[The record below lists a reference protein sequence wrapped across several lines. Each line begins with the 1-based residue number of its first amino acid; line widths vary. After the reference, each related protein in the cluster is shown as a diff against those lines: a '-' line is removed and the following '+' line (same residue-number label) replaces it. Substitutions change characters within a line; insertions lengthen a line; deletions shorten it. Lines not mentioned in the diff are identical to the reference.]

1 MEARGEERDALL
13 TQVVAK
19 ARAAERKGAASHLAD
34 FVGQYYHLV
43 ATEDLLAHDAADLLG
58 AARSHW
64 ELAQGRPLGT
74 PAVQVF
80 NPSQDRDEWESPHT
94 VVQIVTDDMPFLVDS
109 VSMELT
115 RNGRGIHLV
124 VHPTVAVQ
132 RSLDGRLE
140 DLLSPT
146 SEQADAVV
154 EAFLHIEIDRER
166 REEQLDP
173 LRADLLRVLE
183 DVRAAVEDWQRMRVR
198 MHEAVDELCA
208 RRPPVEDDVDESVE
222 LLRWIADG
230 HFTFLGYREYDLIEE
245 AGEDVLRPVLGTGL
259 GVLRDSGY
267 QPQSISFAKLPAH
280 VRRKARERTL
290 LSLTKANS
298 RSTVHRPA
306 YLDYIGVKRFDDSG
320 NPIGERRFLGLY
332 TSQVYAAS
340 PRDVPLLRRKVQA
353 VLDRARL
360 DPTSHLGK
368 ALAEVMERYP
378 RDELFQAT
386 VDQLYDTAM
395 GVLHLQERQQVRLF
409 VRPDAFGRFVSCQVY
424 LPRDRYTTAVR
435 ERMQRLLLDAYGG
448 SSIDF
453 FAWYTESVLVRLHFV
468 VYVEPGELR
477 EPDVAALEAGLAAA
491 ARSWGDTLRE
501 ALCAQVGEGRGL
513 ELLERYADSFPPA
526 YQDDFS
532 AKEAVADMQVLDALA
547 PDDDLAMRL
556 YRPEDTRSGAL
567 RFKIFRTG
575 EPIAISDVLP
585 LLQNMGVR
593 VLDERPYDI
602 RVDGEPR
609 AWIYDLG
616 LTADAPGTLDVDEVR
631 ERFQSAFEQTWRGR
645 VENDGFNRLVLR
657 AGLAARDVV
666 VVRAYAR
673 YLRQTASTYSQS
685 YMEDSICNNPQIA
698 GLLIEL
704 FHARFAPRLPAEESD
719 RGDQIVAAVERALDD
734 VMSLDEDRI
743 VRSLLRVIQAT
754 LRTNYFQTD
763 ADGAPKSYLSFKL
776 DPAKVPDLPLP
787 RPMFEIWVYS
797 PRMEGVHLR
806 GGKVARGG
814 IRWSDRREDFR
825 TEVLGL
831 MKAQMVKN
839 AVIVP
844 VGAKGGFVVKRP
856 ASTDLMA
863 EVVHC
868 YRTLMCGML
877 DITDNLVSGKV
888 VPPTDVVRYDDDDPY
903 LVVAADKGTAT
914 FSDIANGIAIDYGFW
929 LADAFASGGS
939 SGYDHKRMGITARGA
954 WECVRRHF
962 RELGVNIQTTD
973 FTVAGVGDM
982 SGDVF
987 GNGMLLSEHI
997 RLVAAFDHRHIF
1009 IDPDPDAFLSFR
1021 ERGRLFELPR
1031 SSWADY
1037 DTKLISEGGG
1047 VFPRSAKSVQLT
1059 GQIKAALHIEA
1070 DSLTPQELIRA
1081 ILTAP
1086 VDLFWNGGIG
1096 TYVKASTET
1105 SADVGDKTNDPVRVD
1120 ASALQC
1126 KVVGEGGNLG
1136 FTQLAR
1142 VEFALAGGRI
1152 NTDAIDNSAGVD
1164 CSDHEVNIKILLGA
1178 AVAEGEITIG
1188 ERDELLAEMT
1198 DEVADLVLRDNYS
1211 QSRVLSHAR
1220 VQAAS
1225 MVEVHA
1231 RYIEALERAGRLDR
1245 QLEFLPDD
1253 EVLAA
1258 RKAAGIGLTTP
1269 EFAVLLAYSKLALYD
1284 ELLDTDVP
1292 EDPFLSQELE
1302 AYFPSPLRERYRA
1315 HMQSH
1320 RLRREIVATAITNGV
1335 INRSGI
1341 TFAYRLAEETG
1352 APASELVRAHRAVR
1366 EIFAMRQLWA
1376 AIEGLDNAIPADV
1389 QIAMQLEGRKLMERA
1404 VRLLVRR
1411 RSPLDV
1417 GATVEFFAAGVQRVM
1432 ALLPGCLEG
1441 AEAEAVASATE
1452 QFEAAGAPR
1461 ALAARVA
1468 ALGPLFA
1475 ALDIVEVGDE
1485 TSTAV
1490 DYVAAV
1496 YFALA
1501 EQLHLSWLRERIIAL
1516 PRDDRWQAL
1525 ARAALRDDVYAVHSA
1540 LVADVLRVG
1549 QGAEPTAAL
1558 AKWTRARSVRIEH
1571 GLRMFEEIRDSGRTD
1586 LATLS
1591 VALREVRGLLGGR
1604 SAPG

>member
-1 MEARGEERDALL
+1 MAARGEVTEALL
-13 TQVVAK
+13 AEVVEQG
-19 ARAAERKGAASHLAD
+19 RAAERHGGPAQLTE
-34 FVGQYYHLV
+34 FVAQYYQLV
-43 ATEDLLAHDAADLLG
+43 APDDLRAHDAADLLG

-64 ELAQGRPLGT
+64 ELAQQRPVGT
-74 PAVQVF
+74 PAVRVF
-80 NPSQDRDEWESPHT
+80 SPARERDGWQSPHT

-109 VSMELT
+109 VTMELT
-115 RNGRGIHLV
+115 RHGQGIHLV
-124 VHPTVAVQ
+124 VHPTVAV
-132 RSLDGRLE
+132 RRTIDGRLE
-140 DLLSPT
+140 ELLSPD
-146 SEQADAVV
+146 SEKPDAVV
-154 EAFLHIEIDRER
+154 EAFMHLEIDRMR
-166 REEQLDP
+166 LEQELDP

-198 MHEAVDELCA
+198 MHEAVDELCG
-208 RRPPVEDDVDESVE
+208 RRPPVEDDVDEAVE

-230 HFTFLGYREYDLIEE
+230 HFTFLGYRDYDLVEE
-245 AGEDVLRPVLGTGL
+245 DGEDILRPVLGTGL

-267 QPQSISFAKLPAH
+267 QPQSISFAKLPPH

-306 YLDYIGVKRFDDSG
+306 YLDFIGIKRFDEAG
-320 NPIGERRFLGLY
+320 NPVGERRFLGLY

-353 VLDRARL
+353 VLDRAGL

-378 RDELFQAT
+378 RDELFQAS
-386 VDQLYDTAM
+386 VDQLHDTAM
-395 GVLHLQERQQVRLF
+395 GVLHLQERQRVRLF
-409 VRPDAFGRFVSCQVY
+409 VRADAFGRFVSCQVY

-453 FAWYTESVLVRLHFV
+453 FAWYTESVLVRIHFV
-468 VYVEPGELR
+468 VYVEPAELR
-477 EPDVAALEAGLAAA
+477 EPDVAALEADLAAA
-491 ARSWGDTLRE
+491 ARSWTDNLRD
-501 ALCAQVGEGRGL
+501 ALCDQVGEGRAL
-513 ELLERYADSFPPA
+513 ELLDRYGDAFPPA

-532 AKEAVADMQVLDALA
+532 ANDAVADMQVIDALA

-556 YRPEDTRSGAL
+556 YRPADARSGAL
-567 RFKIFRTG
+567 RFKVFRTG

-585 LLQNMGVR
+585 LMQNMGVR

-602 RVDGEPR
+602 RVDGAPR

-616 LTADAPGTLDVDEVR
+616 LSADTPGKLDVDEVR
-631 ERFQSAFEQTWRGR
+631 ERFQSAFEHIWRGR

-657 AGLAARDVV
+657 AGLEARDVV

-673 YLRQTASTYSQS
+673 YLRQAASPYSQA
-685 YMEDSICNNPQIA
+685 YMEDSVCNNPQIA
-698 GLLIEL
+698 RLLVEL
-704 FHARFAPRLPAEESD
+704 FTARFAPRLPASESD
-719 RGDQIVAAVERALDD
+719 RSDQIVGAVEQALDD

-743 VRSLLRVIQAT
+743 LRSLLRVIQAT
-754 LRTNYFQTD
+754 LRTNYFQPD
-763 ADGAPKSYLSFKL
+763 ADGVEKPYLSFKL

-787 RPMFEIWVYS
+787 RPMYEIWVYS
-797 PRMEGVHLR
+797 TRMEGIHLR

-868 YRTLMCGML
+868 YRTLICGML

-888 VPPTDVVRYDDDDPY
+888 VAPHDVVRYDDDDPY

-914 FSDIANGIAIDYGFW
+914 FSDIANGISSDYGFW
-929 LADAFASGGS
+929 LGDAFASGGS
-939 SGYDHKRMGITARGA
+939 SGYDHKKMGITARGA
-954 WECVRRHF
+954 WESVKRHF
-962 RELGVNIQTTD
+962 RELGVNIQATD
-973 FTVAGVGDM
+973 FTVVGVGDM

-1021 ERGRLFELPR
+1021 ERQRLFELPR

-1037 DTKLISEGGG
+1037 DTGLISEGGG
-1047 VFPRSAKSVQLT
+1047 VFPRAAKSIQLSD
-1059 GQIKAALHIEA
+1059 QMRAALDVDA
-1070 DSLTPQELIRA
+1070 SALTPQELIRA
-1081 ILTAP
+1081 ILMAP

-1096 TYVKASTET
+1096 TYVKASTQT
-1105 SADVGDKTNDPVRVD
+1105 NADVGDKANDPVRVD
-1120 ASALQC
+1120 AAALRCQA
-1126 KVVGEGGNLG
+1126 VGEGGNLG

-1142 VEFALAGGRI
+1142 VEYAVAGGRI
-1152 NTDAIDNSAGVD
+1152 YTDAIDNSAGVD

-1178 AVAEGEITIG
+1178 AVTDGEITVG

-1225 MVEVHA
+1225 MIDVHA
-1231 RYIEALERAGRLDR
+1231 RYIDDLERAGRLNR
-1245 QLEFLPDD
+1245 ELEFLPDD
-1253 EVLAA
+1253 DEIAA
-1258 RKAAGIGLTTP
+1258 RKNAGQGLTTP

-1284 ELLDTDVP
+1284 ELLDSDVP
-1292 EDPFLSQELE
+1292 EDPFLSKELE
-1302 AYFPSPLRERYRA
+1302 AYFPTPLQERFRD
-1315 HMQSH
+1315 HMHHH

-1376 AIEGLDNAIPADV
+1376 AIEGLDNVIPADV
-1389 QIAMQLEGRKLMERA
+1389 QISMQLEGRKLMERA

-1417 GATVEFFAAGVQRVM
+1417 VATVDFFSDGVQRVM
-1432 ALLPGCLEG
+1432 ALLPACLNG
-1441 AEAEAVASATE
+1441 AEAEAVAAATE
-1452 QFEAAGAPR
+1452 RFQSAGAP
-1461 ALAARVA
+1461 ADLAARVA
-1468 ALGPLFA
+1468 GLGPLFA
-1475 ALDIVEVGDE
+1475 ALDIVEVGDD
-1485 TSTAV
+1485 TSTPV
-1490 DYVAAV
+1490 DDVTAI

-1501 EQLHLSWLRERIIAL
+1501 ERLHLTWLRERIIDL
-1516 PRDDRWQAL
+1516 PRGDRWQAL

-1540 LVADVLRVG
+1540 LVADVLRAG
-1549 QGAEPTAAL
+1549 KGADPESAL
-1558 AKWTRARSVRIEH
+1558 ATWSESRRTRLEH
-1571 GLRMFEEIRDSGRTD
+1571 GLAMFEEIRASGGAD

-1591 VALREVRGLLGGR
+1591 VGLREVRGLLGGR
-1604 SAPG
+1604 TAPT

>member
-1 MEARGEERDALL
+1 MDARGEAKNALL
-13 TQVVAK
+13 DHVIEQ
-19 ARAAERKGAASHLAD
+19 ARSAEQGAAGGDLAE
-34 FVGQYYHLV
+34 FVGQYYELV
-43 ATEDLLAHDAADLLG
+43 APDDVLAHDAPDLLG

-64 ELAQGRPLGT
+64 ALAAQRLPGT
-74 PAVQVF
+74 PIVRVF
-80 NPSQDRDEWESPHT
+80 NPAPDRDGWQSPHT

-109 VSMELT
+109 VTMELT
-115 RNGRGIHLV
+115 RHGRGIHLV
-124 VHPTVAVQ
+124 VHPIVAVL
-132 RSLDGRLE
+132 RSVDGRLTE
-140 DLLSPT
+140 LVLPDREEPG
-146 SEQADAVV
+146 AIV
-154 EAFLHIEIDRER
+154 EAFMHVEIDRER
-166 REEQLDP
+166 HDDELEKLQRQ
-173 LRADLLRVLE
+173 LLRVLE
-183 DVRAAVEDWQRMRVR
+183 DVRAAVEDWQKMRAR
-198 MHEAVDELCA
+198 MHEMVDDLSA
-208 RRPPVEDDVDESVE
+208 SPPPVQEDVNEAIE

-230 HFTFLGYREYDLIEE
+230 HFTFLGYRDYDLVEKN
-245 AGEDVLRPVLGTGL
+245 GEDLLRPVLGTGL

-290 LSLTKANS
+290 LNLTKANS

-306 YLDYIGVKRFDDSG
+306 YLDYIGVKRFDAQGD
-320 NPIGERRFLGLY
+320 PVGERRFLGLY
-332 TSQVYAAS
+332 TSAVYAAS

-353 VLDRARL
+353 VLDRAGL
-360 DPTSHLGK
+360 PPTAHLGK

-378 RDELFQAT
+378 RDELFQAN

-395 GVLHLQERQQVRLF
+395 GVLHLQERQRVRLF
-409 VRPDAFGRFVSCQVY
+409 VRPDEFGRFISCQVY

-435 ERMQRLLLDAYGG
+435 ERMQQLLLDAYGG

-453 FAWYTESVLVRLHFV
+453 FTWFTESVLVRIQFV
-468 VYVEPGELR
+468 IYVEPGELR
-477 EPDVAALEAGLAAA
+477 EPDVGRLEADLALAT
-491 ARSWGDTLRE
+491 RSWSDALRDAACE
-501 ALCAQVGEGRGL
+501 RVGEGRGL
-513 ELLERYADSFPPA
+513 ELCERYSGAFPAA
-526 YQDDFS
+526 YQEDFP
-532 AKEAVADMQVLDALA
+532 AADAVADMAVIDALN

-556 YRPEDTRSGAL
+556 YRPADTRAGTL
-567 RFKIFRTG
+567 RFKVFRTG

-593 VLDERPYDI
+593 VLDERPYEV
-602 RVDGEPR
+602 RVGGQPA

-616 LTADAPGTLDVDEVR
+616 LAADTPGTLDVDEVR
-631 ERFQSAFEQTWRGR
+631 DRFQTAFDQAWRGA

-657 AGLAARDVV
+657 AGLDPRDVV
-666 VVRAYAR
+666 VLRAYAR
-673 YLRQTASTYSQS
+673 YLRQAASTYSQT
-685 YMEDSICNNPQIA
+685 YMEDSVVNNPQIA
-698 GLLIEL
+698 RLLVEL
-704 FHARFAPRLPAEESD
+704 FHARFAPRLPAEDTDRSD
-719 RGDQIVAAVERALDD
+719 EIAASIEHALDD

-743 VRSLLRVIQAT
+743 LRSLLRVIQAT
-754 LRTNYFQTD
+754 LRTNYFQSD
-763 ADGAPKSYLSFKL
+763 SDGRPKPYVSFKF

-868 YRTLMCGML
+868 YRTLVCGML

-888 VPPTDVVRYDDDDPY
+888 VPPPDVVRYDDDDPY

-914 FSDIANGIAIDYGFW
+914 FSDIANAVAIDYGFW

-962 RELGVNIQTTD
+962 RELGVDIQTTE

-1009 IDPDPDAFLSFR
+1009 IDPDPDAFLSYR
-1021 ERGRLFELPR
+1021 ERQRLFALPR

-1037 DTKLISEGGG
+1037 DEALISAGGG
-1047 VFPRSAKSVQLT
+1047 VFARSAKSVPLSEQ
-1059 GQIKAALHIEA
+1059 ARVALGTEA
-1070 DSLTPQELIRA
+1070 SSLTPQELIST

-1105 SADVGDKTNDPVRVD
+1105 NVDVGDKTNDPVRVD
-1120 ASALQC
+1120 ASTLRC
-1126 KVVGEGGNLG
+1126 KVIGEGGNLG

-1142 VEFALAGGRI
+1142 VEYAVHGGRI

-1178 AVAEGEITIG
+1178 AVSDGEITLG
-1188 ERDELLAEMT
+1188 ERDELLVEMT

-1231 RYIEALERAGRLDR
+1231 RYIRALERSGRLNR
-1245 QLEFLPDD
+1245 QLEFLPSD
-1253 EVLAA
+1253 EVLAE
-1258 RKAAGIGLTTP
+1258 RKAAGQGLVAP

-1284 ELLDTDVP
+1284 ELLDSDVP

-1302 AYFPSPLRERYRA
+1302 AYFPTPLRDRFRA
-1315 HMQSH
+1315 HMQGH

-1335 INRSGI
+1335 VNRSGM

-1352 APASELVRAHRAVR
+1352 APAGELVRAHRAVR
-1366 EIFAMRQLWA
+1366 EIFAMRHLWA
-1376 AIEGLDNAIPADV
+1376 AIEGMDNKIPADV

-1404 VRLLVRR
+1404 VRWLVRR

-1417 GATVEFFAAGVQRVM
+1417 GAAVDFFAPGVALVM
-1432 ALLPGCLEG
+1432 AELPTALTG
-1441 AEAEAVASATE
+1441 AERAAVQEATE
-1452 QFEAAGAPR
+1452 SFEQAGAPSE
-1461 ALAARVA
+1461 LAARVA

-1485 TSTAV
+1485 TSTPV
-1490 DYVAAV
+1490 PDVTAV
-1496 YFALA
+1496 YFALG
-1501 EQLHLSWLRERIIAL
+1501 ERLHLTWLRERIIAL

-1549 QGAEPTAAL
+1549 QGADPDSAL
-1558 AKWTRARSVRIEH
+1558 AAWAQARQTRLER
-1571 GLRMFEEIRDSGRTD
+1571 GLRAFDEIRASRLAD

-1591 VALREVRGLLGGR
+1591 VALREVRGLLVGR
-1604 SAPG
+1604 GSPA